1 MRDFFLSTRLSKR
14 LGSTANEIIAQLK
27 TLELMVKEISLI
39 DPIFANWYVN
49 NADEDTTE
57 APLDYPFPSETAHK
71 YLFNLRDSDHFES
84 FGLWNGLEES
94 SLFTSLRYDSFG
106 FMMIFKKVL
115 NTDQVIHLFQV
126 ILKYVHYDYVY
137 LNTYFFGDINVFPH
151 RLETTTICYVPI
163 KKIAEDYLPHLYKKV
178 EVENQYNKGTILVF
192 NEKWADET
200 DELKKIVQENSIAL
214 VELGVIPE
222 TELPDGF
229 FNE

>member
-1 MRDFFLSTRLSKR
+1 MREFFFSTRISKR
-14 LGSTANEIIAQLK
+14 LGSTANEITAQLK
-27 TLELMVKEISLI
+27 TLELMVKEISVI

-49 NADEDTTE
+49 NSDENTTK

-94 SLFTSLRYDSFG
+94 SQFASLRYDSFG
-106 FMMIFKKVL
+106 LMMIFKKVL
-115 NTDQVIHLFQV
+115 NTDQIIQLFQV
-126 ILKYVHYDYVY
+126 LLKYAHYDYVY

-151 RLETTTICYVPI
+151 RLETTAVCYVPVN
-163 KKIAEDYLPHLYKKV
+163 IAEDYLPHLYKKV
-178 EVENQYNKGTILVF
+178 EVESQYNTGTILVF
-192 NEKWADET
+192 DEKWADET

-222 TELPDGF
+222 AELPEGF
-229 FNE
+229 FDE

>member
-1 MRDFFLSTRLSKR
+1 MRDFFLSTHTSKR
-14 LGSTANEIIAQLK
+14 LGSTENEITAQLE
-27 TLELMVKEISLI
+27 TLKLMIKEISVI

-57 APLDYPFPSETAHK
+57 APLDYPFPTEKAHK

-84 FGLWNGLEES
+84 FSLWNGLEES
-94 SLFTSLRYDSFG
+94 RQFASLRYDSFDL
-106 FMMIFKKVL
+106 MMIFKKVF
-115 NTDQVIHLFQV
+115 NTEQMIQLFQV
-126 ILKYVHYDYVY
+126 LLKYAHYNYVS

-151 RLETTTICYVPI
+151 KAETTAICYVPVSI
-163 KKIAEDYLPHLYKKV
+163 TADYLPHLYKKV
-178 EVENQYNKGTILVF
+178 DVDNQYNKGTILVF
-192 NEKWADET
+192 DENWADET

-222 TELPDGF
+222 AGLPDGF

>member
-115 NTDQVIHLFQV
+115 KTDQVIQLFQV

-137 LNTYFFGDINVFPH
+137 LNTYFIGDINVFPH